1 MDNSMTNMTPDLS
14 DDDLAE
20 MIGDRVSTHLPFV
33 RLALE
38 VQRRRSAERTIPPN
52 IKSGIDRYAQLGVR
66 PGDCLY
72 AILCGN
78 LREAFAR
85 ADPSTTAA
93 MGAIVS
99 YLRDRLP
106 SASWGSPD
114 AVRRYL
120 DAASRAPEGS
130 R

>member
-1 MDNSMTNMTPDLS
+1 MTTPTLDLS
-14 DDDLAE
+14 DTDIDE
-20 MIGDRVSTHLPFV
+20 MIGDGASTHLPFV

-38 VQRRRSAERTIPPN
+38 VQRRRAAERTIPPN
-52 IKSGIDRYAQLGVR
+52 IRAGIDRYAQLGVR

-78 LREAFAR
+78 LRESFGR

-93 MGAIVS
+93 MGAIVA

-130 R
+130 L